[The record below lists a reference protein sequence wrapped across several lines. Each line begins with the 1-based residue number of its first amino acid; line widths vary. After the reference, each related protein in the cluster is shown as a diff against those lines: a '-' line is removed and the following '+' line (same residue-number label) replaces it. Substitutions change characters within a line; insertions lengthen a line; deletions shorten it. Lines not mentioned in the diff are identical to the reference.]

1 MSDSAFGIRLEI
13 LKMAKDIVDHD
24 YFTMRDVDQQT
35 WNAKADIAK
44 TRSGELPAFT
54 FTPYP
59 SVDAIIAKAKELNRF
74 ISERQ

>member
-13 LKMAKDIVDHD
+13 LKMAKDIIDHD
-24 YFTMRDVDQQT
+24 YFTLRDFEQQI
-35 WNAKADIAK
+35 WNTKAHHAREK
-44 TRSGELPAFT
+44 GEEIPPFT

-59 SVDAIIAKAKELNRF
+59 STDAIIAEARELNRF

>member
-13 LKMAKDIVDHD
+13 LKMAKDIIDHD
-24 YFTMRDVDQQT
+24 YFTLRDFEQRI
-35 WNAKADIAK
+35 WNTKADDARTK
-44 TRSGELPAFT
+44 GEEIPPVT

-59 SVDAIIAKAKELNRF
+59 SVDDIIAKAKELNRF